1 MMQSSGSSKMVKS
14 HAIAIV
20 LNAVI
25 KGKALE
31 YLVVDSNKLICV
43 SLMPKVVLALIK
55 YFLP

>member
-1 MMQSSGSSKMVKS
+1 MVKS

-55 YFLP
+55 YVLP